1 MTLTDREK
9 AIVKMY
15 GERVTIGGRF
25 AAIAIG
31 VIGFFAPGLT
41 ASMLA
46 KKIRE
51 NPEHFPW

>member
-15 GERVTIGGRF
+15 GERVPIGGRF
-25 AAIAIG
+25 AALAIG

-41 ASMLA
+41 AYMLA
-46 KKIRE
+46 KTIQE
-51 NPEHFPW
+51 NPDHFPL